1 MKVYANR
8 HAVEGGECQ
17 SAGCGS
23 SRAGANKTQF
33 SICAFCWS
41 QNRKTEYMWNSLQT
55 HQVLLRAQPGNDASS
70 LSDLGPR
77 QGGGTIHIYIYML
90 IDGTTLQA
98 HIHIYIYVC
107 IYIYIF
113 VLLVYIY
120 IYIIILHYIYIYT
133 F

>member
-1 MKVYANR
+1 MLWNVVKVYANR

-98 HIHIYIYVC
+98 HIHIYIYIY

-113 VLLVYIY
+113 VVGLYIY
-120 IYIIILHYIYIYT
+120 I
-133 F
+133 